1 MRREDAVVEH
11 EVDARARDQGGEL
24 FEELQGLEDQVAG
37 AVGPWGLE
45 REPDAAVDDPH
56 VIRQILA
63 HLGLPIEVPRPDPP
77 QPPPDEPASFL
88 ADVFASIEP

>member
-1 MRREDAVVEH
+1 VCDIDVLACPRC
-11 EVDARARDQGGEL
+11 GGRL
-24 FEELQGLEDQVAG
+24 RLIS
-37 AVGPWGLE
+37 
-45 REPDAAVDDPH
+45 AVDDPH